1 MPSRAIMSVVR
12 VAVGIRARV
21 VMVKPDFPS
30 ESPRIYTT
38 APVLIYHLCFSSPYA
53 PKIHYL

>member
-1 MPSRAIMSVVR
+1 MSVVR